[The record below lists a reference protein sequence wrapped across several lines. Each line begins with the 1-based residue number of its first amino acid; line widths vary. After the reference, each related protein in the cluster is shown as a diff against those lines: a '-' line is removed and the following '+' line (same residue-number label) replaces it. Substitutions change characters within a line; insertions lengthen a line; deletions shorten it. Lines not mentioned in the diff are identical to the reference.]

1 MKVKAIFAG
10 LVGAVALQGATAGEW
25 CPPAAAKCPVEE
37 SPCYGSISVGYESD
51 YLFYG
56 ARLAEDSMWADVNY
70 TFDCLPIP
78 ITLGVWAINDL
89 NADYGTEVDFYASFG
104 LPSILGFDQSFGY
117 TLYTYP
123 SEGAFGG
130 GPSQNEISYEIS
142 REIYCGWTASY
153 RVAYDFNMWDLGGLT
168 QGGQNGAWM
177 HTIGIAKSWEISD
190 CVALDFGAGVLYSD
204 NYWAPQAVNGVIQDN
219 TGWNNYYIQA
229 ALPMAVGCTGA
240 TLTPYVGYNG
250 TPDGW
255 VLDGTNYGPLSNNT
269 NFNDLLHWGVSFGVE
284 F

>member
-51 YLFYG
+51 YIFYG
-56 ARLAEDSMWADVNY
+56 HRLAQDSVWADVNY
-70 TFDCLPIP
+70 TFDCLPLPVTI
-78 ITLGVWAINDL
+78 GVWYLSDL
-89 NADYGTEVDFYASFG
+89 DSAYGDEADFYASVG
-104 LPSILGFDQSFGY
+104 MPSILGFDNTFGY
-117 TLYTYP
+117 TVYTYP
-123 SEGAFGG
+123 TGG
-130 GPSQNEISYEIS
+130 YSQHEISWEIS
-142 REIYCGWTASY
+142 REVFCGWTASY
-153 RVAYDFNMWDLGGLT
+153 RAAYDFNMWGLGGRAGS
-168 QGGQNGAWM
+168 QQGAWM
-177 HTIGIAKSWEISD
+177 HTIGIAKTWEISD

-204 NYWAPQAVNGVIQDN
+204 NYWAPQGTLDN

-240 TLTPYVGYNG
+240 TFTPYIGYNG

-255 VLDGTNYGPLSNNT
+255 VLDGYGPSAAGAGRNY
-269 NFNDLLHWGVSFGVE
+269 NDLFHWGVSFGVE